1 MKTVHLNHYK
11 LIGINIKSQSPY
23 KLVLRVFLMSQTK
36 TTKFHS
42 LGLLQNIFSMPVACG
57 LERLNFGIERIFFY
71 EVHAT
76 GEEYAYKIKSK
87 KLTLGSIIEKEPAL
101 QINFNQDNTMQDLLG
116 FNPGIIYDKKYFITY
131 SCCYT
136 NI

>member
-11 LIGINIKSQSPY
+11 LIRINIKSQSPY

-57 LERLNFGIERIFFY
+57 LERLNFGIERIFFMKCMLQ
-71 EVHAT
+71 EKNMH
-76 GEEYAYKIKSK
+76 IKS
-87 KLTLGSIIEKEPAL
+87 
-101 QINFNQDNTMQDLLG
+101 NQK
-116 FNPGIIYDKKYFITY
+116 I
-131 SCCYT
+131 
-136 NI
+136 

>member
-11 LIGINIKSQSPY
+11 LIRINIKSQSPY

-57 LERLNFGIERIFFY
+57 LERL
-71 EVHAT
+71 
-76 GEEYAYKIKSK
+76 
-87 KLTLGSIIEKEPAL
+87 KEPAL

-116 FNPGIIYDKKYFITY
+116 FNPGIIYDKIILSLIPVVILTFDNILFETDIAQNMIFRMKWTGKYTIGL
-131 SCCYT
+131 
-136 NI
+136 